1 MKYKLKLSPTQASAT
16 TQEELLKLELLELL
30 KKRFTDKYALMDEVF
45 IILRKKA
52 LTTSHQAVSTEFTNT
67 VMIVRKASNL
77 TIINL
82 EEVPGE

>member
-1 MKYKLKLSPTQASAT
+1 MKYKLKLSPTQANAT
-16 TQEELLKLELLELL
+16 PQEELLKLELLELL

-45 IILRKKA
+45 IILRKKN